1 VKHAIGEAKDKPVA
15 SPRQVSAFRRSD
27 ITAPPKPS
35 AQTKILLDQ
44 MSRSQ
49 EDDKTKWDQVMDN
62 FDLLFTRMNDIG
74 IIQQDLKNQLTAN
87 NLMIDNCTKEQQFI
101 AQQVKA
107 NGQAVGQLTLRQ
119 FEDEK
124 SDSSVSIVFEEENPF
139 ATDYGKDKGASK
151 PSTSKQPRHFLEP
164 NRKEGLPHH
173 AL

>member
-1 VKHAIGEAKDKPVA
+1 
-15 SPRQVSAFRRSD
+15 
-27 ITAPPKPS
+27 
-35 AQTKILLDQ
+35 
-44 MSRSQ
+44 
-49 EDDKTKWDQVMDN
+49 MDN

-107 NGQAVGQLTLRQ
+107 NGQAIAQLTLRQ

-139 ATDYGKDKGASK
+139 AIDYGKDKGASK

-173 AL
+173 ALWKVLMARGGSE